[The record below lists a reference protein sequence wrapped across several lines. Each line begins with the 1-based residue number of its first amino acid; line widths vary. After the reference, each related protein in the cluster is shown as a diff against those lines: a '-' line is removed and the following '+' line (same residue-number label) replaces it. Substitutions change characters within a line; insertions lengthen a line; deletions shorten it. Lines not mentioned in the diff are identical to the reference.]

1 MVDLSCVLVDGTK
14 RGCNVVE
21 EEISQDGREDRV
33 GFFRVE
39 PTRYGGI
46 GDTGVVMGCVDTSV

>member
-21 EEISQDGREDRV
+21 EENSQDGREDRV
-33 GFFRVE
+33 GFFSVE

-46 GDTGVVMGCVDTSV
+46 GDTSVEIGCVNTSV